1 MLFKKC
7 TAVFDQIKIIIFLII
22 KFAPFVLERAFL
34 VGKYRDVARTK
45 KSTAVTLGSLHG
57 SKANGTTQIIVGD
70 VVPGV
75 VVYLHHLHHHSSWVG
90 RVQWAHKWTDSG
102 CHRRP

>member
-1 MLFKKC
+1 MRCL
-7 TAVFDQIKIIIFLII
+7 IIFRIL
-22 KFAPFVLERAFL
+22 
-34 VGKYRDVARTK
+34 YRGSGFFSDKDYKPEVPSHKPCSHITLWDVKEPT
-45 KSTAVTLGSLHG
+45 HY
-57 SKANGTTQIIVGD
+57 SKRVGD